1 MAPDG
6 WLMLGAGETVI
17 GQTERFGSDVEAR
30 GLYRR
35 TDGSALVEKR
45 MGDRRAASKA

>member
-17 GQTERFGSDVEAR
+17 GQTRRFEADSDAR

-35 TDGSALVEKR
+35 TETESVQIAVGA
-45 MGDRRAASKA
+45 